1 MNYKEEQACMH
12 QHSLLI
18 FMMMLKKHFQIQ
30 DSEDISSYAVF
41 SDLVVNR
48 QVQNIEKYNL

>member
-1 MNYKEEQACMH
+1 MYASAFTTN
-12 QHSLLI
+12 

-48 QVQNIEKYNL
+48 QVQKCTKYRKI